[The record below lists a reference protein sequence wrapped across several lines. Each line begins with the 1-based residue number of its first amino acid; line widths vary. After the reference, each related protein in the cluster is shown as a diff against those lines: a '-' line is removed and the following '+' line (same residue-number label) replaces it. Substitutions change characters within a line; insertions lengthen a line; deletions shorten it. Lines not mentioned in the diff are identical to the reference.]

1 MIGASLNPVKYDFVI
16 GNPPYMKIPK
26 DAPEAVAMPSI
37 CYGTP
42 NMYFIFAA
50 MSLFNLQEEGEM
62 VYIMSR
68 SWTSG
73 AYFKR
78 FREYF
83 LTEGKIV
90 HIHLFVSRKN
100 IFDQE
105 GVLQETIII
114 KVKKSRTMPREV
126 RITSS

>member
-1 MIGASLNPVKYDFVI
+1 
-16 GNPPYMKIPK
+16 
-26 DAPEAVAMPSI
+26 
-37 CYGTP
+37 
-42 NMYFIFAA
+42 
-50 MSLFNLQEEGEM
+50 M
-62 VYIMSR
+62 VYIMPR